1 MLLHMIPESHR
12 SKGRDIITSPKTK
25 KSNRTIKMPPFL
37 CEEIITRDY
46 GFAPN
51 PFWNIC
57 SLATCKPQIR
67 ERALKGDWVA
77 GFGGAKTTIAR
88 KMVFLMQVDEICTF
102 DEYWEDSRFFVK
114 RPRFDGNYQQ
124 CYGDNI
130 YYHIGGE
137 RMQENSHHSYADGI
151 NQNTDDIILREYKFT
166 NAYRAS
172 DRVSQYLIKNVI
184 YQSGYTEEDTIFR
197 VLFFKTFNNIETW
210 EKLEN
215 TFGSLN
221 YRNFEVDQ

>member
-102 DEYWEDSRFFVK
+102 DEYWEYSQEYIIRYMCEHQEEEF
-114 RPRFDGNYQQ
+114 
-124 CYGDNI
+124 YGGKCS
-130 YYHIGGE
+130 GG
-137 RMQENSHHSYADGI
+137 SF
-151 NQNTDDIILREYKFT
+151 L
-166 NAYRAS
+166 
-172 DRVSQYLIKNVI
+172 
-184 YQSGYTEEDTIFR
+184 
-197 VLFFKTFNNIETW
+197 
-210 EKLEN
+210 
-215 TFGSLN
+215 
-221 YRNFEVDQ
+221 

>member
-1 MLLHMIPESHR
+1 MYLYSYV
-12 SKGRDIITSPKTK
+12 
-25 KSNRTIKMPPFL
+25 
-37 CEEIITRDY
+37 ITRDY

-77 GFGGAKTTIAR
+77 GFGGANTAIVH

-102 DEYWEDSRFFVK
+102 DEYWVDPRYFVK

-130 YYHIGGE
+130 YHHIDGE
-137 RMQENSHHSYADGI
+137 WMQENSHHSYADGI
-151 NQNTDDIILREYKFT
+151 NKNNLIHDTRI
-166 NAYRAS
+166 
-172 DRVSQYLIKNVI
+172 DRVLISFHYWYFGENAIELPKEFKEVI
-184 YQSGYTEEDTIFR
+184 ATGRGYKK
-197 VLFFKTFNNIETW
+197 LQNNICADVTNW
-210 EKLEN
+210 V
-215 TFGSLN
+215 GN
-221 YRNFEVDQ
+221 YYEMGQNGLP

>member
-1 MLLHMIPESHR
+1 MYLYSYV
-12 SKGRDIITSPKTK
+12 
-25 KSNRTIKMPPFL
+25 
-37 CEEIITRDY
+37 ITRDY

-77 GFGGAKTTIAR
+77 GFGGANTTIVH

-102 DEYWEDSRFFVK
+102 DEYWVDPRYFVK

-130 YYHIGGE
+130 YHHIDGE
-137 RMQENSHHSYADGI
+137 WMQENSHHSYADGI
-151 NQNTDDIILREYKFT
+151 NKNNLIHDTRI
-166 NAYRAS
+166 
-172 DRVSQYLIKNVI
+172 DRVLISFHYWYFGENAIELPKEFKEVI
-184 YQSGYTEEDTIFR
+184 ATGRGYKK
-197 VLFFKTFNNIETW
+197 LQNNICADVTNWVGNYYEMGQNGLPYKW
-210 EKLEN
+210 KKFGQFVRFEGEKK
-215 TFGSLN
+215 
-221 YRNFEVDQ
+221 